1 MGIGVSYTGHGGK
14 RRDFSLEGVPKP
26 GEAADRLLGDTT
38 SRVREALAM
47 IPQHREKERGAD
59 GVKVHPR
66 GSVKDSQEGIC
77 LKGEEFR
84 PPKDDEIYSVVKGE
98 RGFHRLKDIDPAGQ
112 AARLGDTGV
121 GGDSADSNKAGE
133 DDAVIWQTLTR
144 LAQET
149 DNQGGLWLCQYER
162 DICKTKAGR
171 VVSVSEERKTVV
183 CELPQGGGGSTTVPG
198 MALFAYDEA
207 THTIAGGAYCFARRY
222 FTVSGITVTAG
233 GNYRLKVSMGTTR
246 AAVVEQ
252 GDGFA
257 SPSSEYG
264 FSKPSTDYAYV
275 PLYTFDSNLRVTADW
290 RGAPCV
296 QAWE

>member
-47 IPQHREKERGAD
+47 IPQHREQERGAD

-66 GSVKDSQEGIC
+66 GSVKDSREGIC

-98 RGFHRLKDIDPAGQ
+98 RGFHRLKDIDPAVQ

-133 DDAVIWQTLTR
+133 DDAVRWQTLSR
-144 LAQET
+144 LARET

-162 DICKTKAGR
+162 DVCKTKAGR

-183 CELPQGGGGSTTVPG
+183 CELPQGGGDGGGSGGGISIFAYNPTTHVIARGVVCFRRKYFVVPAFTVASSGAYRIKVG
-198 MALFAYDEA
+198 MA
-207 THTIAGGAYCFARRY
+207 
-222 FTVSGITVTAG
+222 
-233 GNYRLKVSMGTTR
+233 GTPNPVIER
-246 AAVVEQ
+246 

-257 SPSSEYG
+257 DPTY
-264 FSKPSTDYAYV
+264 TYAYI
-275 PLYTFDSNLRVTADW
+275 PLYEFDADLKVTEDW
-290 RGAPCV
+290 RGAATV

>member
-84 PPKDDEIYSVVKGE
+84 PPKDDEIYSVVRGE

-133 DDAVIWQTLTR
+133 DDAVMWQTVTR

-162 DICKTKAGR
+162 DVCKTKSGR
-171 VVSVSEERKTVV
+171 IVLVSEERRTVV
-183 CELPQGGGGSTTVPG
+183 CELPQGGGSGDGGGSGG

-222 FTVSGITVTAG
+222 YQVSGVTVTQG
-233 GNYRLKVSMGTTR
+233 GEYRLKVSMGRTR
-246 AAVVEQ
+246 SAVIEP
-252 GDGFA
+252 G
-257 SPSSEYG
+257 SG
-264 FSKPSTDYAYV
+264 FSTPSTDYAYV
-275 PLYTFDSNLRVTADW
+275 PLYTFDSDLKVTADW
-290 RGAPCV
+290 RGAPQV